1 VELGD
6 EILPEDEWIHDASF
20 PQEGGKPNPH
30 LWTNPSMAVGFA
42 EVIRDEMTSLDPDGE
57 AVYAENTAAFAAQV
71 DELDAA
77 MRAAFAT
84 IPEGARKLLTY
95 HDAYA
100 YVAEDYG
107 FEVIGAIQPSTFDE
121 PTAAEVA
128 RLIEQ
133 VREEQV
139 PAVFGSEV
147 FPSDVLEQIGRE
159 AGVRYVDVLR
169 DDDLPGEPGDP
180 EHSWY
185 GLMRFDYRTITEAL
199 GGDPSA
205 LDALDTAPAV
215 PDRATYPQ

>member
-1 VELGD
+1 
-6 EILPEDEWIHDASF
+6 
-20 PQEGGKPNPH
+20 
-30 LWTNPSMAVGFA
+30 MAVGFA
-42 EVIRDEMTSLDPDGE
+42 EVIRDEMTALDPEGE
-57 AVYAENTAAFAAQV
+57 TTYADNAAALADQV
-71 DELDAA
+71 ETFDAA
-77 MRAAFAT
+77 LREAFAT
-84 IPEGARKLLTY
+84 IPEDARKLLTY

-100 YVAEDYG
+100 YFAEDYG
-107 FEVIGAIQPSTFDE
+107 FEVVGAIQPPTFDE

-128 RLIEQ
+128 RLIDQ

-159 AGVRYVDVLR
+159 ADVRYVDVLR

-199 GGDPSA
+199 GGDPAA
-205 LDALDTAPAV
+205 LDALDTTPAV
-215 PDRATYPQ
+215 PDEATYPQ